1 MEQKTLNKAAIK
13 ALAFDFGGTLDS
25 PFKHWMDV
33 YLDVYNVG
41 FSLGIDR
48 EEFRK
53 SYVFAER
60 EMERLNEVDAYTPLF
75 NLQATKTKLQCDD
88 MISRGV
94 LTSDYMQHNCSIHL
108 SVALSVAYQSYRCA
122 EKAAPTLDKL
132 SDRYPL
138 LLVSNY
144 YGNIRRVMY
153 DLELDKYFSLMTDS
167 TIEGVRKP
175 DPELWRRAIERA
187 GLAPSEVVVIGDSLK
202 NDVLPALQLG
212 CQAIH
217 CVPEGSSDPDNVS
230 IHSIAE
236 LENLLLD

>member
-1 MEQKTLNKAAIK
+1 MEQKTLNKSAIK

-33 YLDVYNVG
+33 YLDAYNTG
-41 FSLGIDR
+41 LSLGIDR
-48 EEFRK
+48 EEFLK

-60 EMERLNEVDAYTPLF
+60 EMERLNQVNTYTPLF
-75 NLQATKTKLQCDD
+75 DLQAMKTKLQCDD

-94 LTSDYMQHNCSIHL
+94 LSSDYMPNGDNIHL
-108 SVALSVAYQSYRCA
+108 SVALSVVYQSYLCA
-122 EKAAPTLDKL
+122 EKVAPTLDKL
-132 SDRYPL
+132 SGRYPL

-144 YGNIRRVMY
+144 YGNIRRV
-153 DLELDKYFSLMTDS
+153 LHELKLDKYFSLMTDS

-175 DPELWRRAIERA
+175 DPELWHKAIKRA
-187 GLAPSEVVVIGDSLK
+187 GFAPSEVVVIGDSLK
-202 NDVLPALQLG
+202 NDVLPAQQLG

-217 CVPEGSSDPDNVS
+217 CVPEGSSDSDNVS